1 MADKKSN
8 KMLNIKRNRLKSK
21 FTLNYSEKIKLIPTQ
36 NFPVQPEELSH
47 EEDFLENEIEEGR
60 QENSLCQLTKKV
72 IQYIKNKQKLNIN
85 INELVKDLCVK
96 KRRIYDITNVLQ
108 GMGYIEKNGK
118 NEIIWIKN
126 QIFNKKDNKT
136 KNNSIKLHKQ
146 INELNDCINKAKEE
160 LISIS
165 KKKDFNKYGYIT
177 FSDLKNLSI
186 NEKLDFLI
194 LKGNKGT
201 KVEIMDKKTSRKT
214 YEEILKQFLDGK
226 IELKQKNYKKLNL
239 IKNENHIFFESN
251 ESNSIKIYRINNG
264 ELNEII
270 RDNQKGM
277 YFFVNKNFNTKKEN
291 YINNNIKDNKN
302 NFDLNII
309 ENINNKN
316 LNNDDLPQISL
327 LEENK
332 EKSIEDLANLG
343 KQKGSI
349 NVNSKERFSIYEFL
363 KWNINNTYMEN
374 YDDVKKKYCGI
385 SSLFQKL

>member
-1 MADKKSN
+1 
-8 KMLNIKRNRLKSK
+8 
-21 FTLNYSEKIKLIPTQ
+21 
-36 NFPVQPEELSH
+36 
-47 EEDFLENEIEEGR
+47 
-60 QENSLCQLTKKV
+60 
-72 IQYIKNKQKLNIN
+72 
-85 INELVKDLCVK
+85 
-96 KRRIYDITNVLQ
+96 
-108 GMGYIEKNGK
+108 
-118 NEIIWIKN
+118 
-126 QIFNKKDNKT
+126 
-136 KNNSIKLHKQ
+136 
-146 INELNDCINKAKEE
+146 
-160 LISIS
+160 
-165 KKKDFNKYGYIT
+165 
-177 FSDLKNLSI
+177 
-186 NEKLDFLI
+186 
-194 LKGNKGT
+194 
-201 KVEIMDKKTSRKT
+201 MDKKTSRKT

-363 KWNINNTYMEN
+363 KWNGNNSYME
-374 YDDVKKKYCGI
+374 KYNDIKNKYYGI

>member
-21 FTLNYSEKIKLIPTQ
+21 FTLNYSEKIKLIHTQ
-36 NFPVQPEELSH
+36 NFPVQQEELSH

-165 KKKDFNKYGYIT
+165 KKKDFNKYG
-177 FSDLKNLSI
+177 
-186 NEKLDFLI
+186 
-194 LKGNKGT
+194 
-201 KVEIMDKKTSRKT
+201 
-214 YEEILKQFLDGK
+214 
-226 IELKQKNYKKLNL
+226 
-239 IKNENHIFFESN
+239 
-251 ESNSIKIYRINNG
+251 
-264 ELNEII
+264 
-270 RDNQKGM
+270 
-277 YFFVNKNFNTKKEN
+277 
-291 YINNNIKDNKN
+291 
-302 NFDLNII
+302 
-309 ENINNKN
+309 
-316 LNNDDLPQISL
+316 
-327 LEENK
+327 
-332 EKSIEDLANLG
+332 
-343 KQKGSI
+343 
-349 NVNSKERFSIYEFL
+349 
-363 KWNINNTYMEN
+363 
-374 YDDVKKKYCGI
+374 
-385 SSLFQKL
+385 